1 MASNLDGDFDNLSQD
16 HKSNILAQR
25 RCILLALI
33 GSTSPSNIAV
43 KGILESGY
51 LVVVKGW
58 LDDILNGNVGK
69 LSSLKNHPRNLPL
82 ILPLLIQKNSQ
93 SKAIKLLIK
102 ITWFNSSV
110 ILSP

>member
-1 MASNLDGDFDNLSQD
+1 MASNLHNDFNNLSQD
-16 HKSNILAQR
+16 HKSNMLAQR
-25 RCILLALI
+25 RCILLDLI
-33 GSTSPSNIAV
+33 GSTSPSNVAV

-69 LSSLKNHPRNLPL
+69 FSSPNNISHL
-82 ILPLLIQKNSQ
+82 IIVFFIQKNSQ

-102 ITWFNSSV
+102 NHTVQIH
-110 ILSP
+110 L

>member
-1 MASNLDGDFDNLSQD
+1 MASNLQSDFNNLSQD

-33 GSTSPSNIAV
+33 GSTSPSNVAV

-69 LSSLKNHPRNLPL
+69 FSSPNNISYLVIVLC
-82 ILPLLIQKNSQ
+82 IQKNSQ

-102 ITWFNSSV
+102 NHMV
-110 ILSP
+110 QILL